1 MNARPKCLDLLRMT
15 VVSDLCKQF
24 QSSVHNC
31 TEYSSCMEDSIL
43 MHIVWYFANTSTV
56 LFGHI
61 LSWCKLLVC
70 IKLVLAEGCEPH
82 GSNWPRRELRI
93 CSIWESNR
101 SWHSRI
107 GGFLKNPMKGCH
119 RLMNQMLR
127 CPLHRV
133 DASYSANRHRTEQR
147 HLEIL
152 QDHPMRMDGPILL
165 RPTVACVSFW
175 GHRLSWCE
183 VEEFVLSSLC
193 MTRHD

>member
-1 MNARPKCLDLLRMT
+1 
-15 VVSDLCKQF
+15 
-24 QSSVHNC
+24 
-31 TEYSSCMEDSIL
+31 
-43 MHIVWYFANTSTV
+43 
-56 LFGHI
+56 
-61 LSWCKLLVC
+61 
-70 IKLVLAEGCEPH
+70 
-82 GSNWPRRELRI
+82 
-93 CSIWESNR
+93 
-101 SWHSRI
+101 
-107 GGFLKNPMKGCH
+107 
-119 RLMNQMLR
+119 MNQMLR